1 MAKRNYSIPYTL
13 DSSYLDMEIAVQ
25 NDSGLGFRPFPI
37 KTILLVLLGVLSCF
51 LLVSKTFIAN
61 GTIIQKGI
69 FILLWIGLC
78 LLLLT
83 TNKQKQIGL
92 EKITSLMMY
101 MNPDSRFISTR
112 AGDNANNVVKIC
124 GYDSIDEDGTINYT
138 DNSVGVVFDIIG
150 NASILL
156 FDDHKNAILDRVDN
170 HYRKMKPGT
179 TYQFITRKEPQNVY
193 LQVASIDERY
203 NEMTVYDEDLEAMFA
218 TNKYVIS
225 ELVGQR
231 FKSLHQYL
239 IIQAPNKEELDL
251 ALNVFFSEVENSEL
265 MLKYAAQLDRNEVIE
280 FMTPIYGSKKGA
292 R

>member
-193 LQVASIDERY
+193 LQVASIDERH
-203 NEMTVYDEDLEAMFA
+203 NEMTVYDEDLEAMFV

>member
-25 NDSGLGFRPFPI
+25 NNSGLGFRPFPI

-101 MNPDSRFISTR
+101 MNPDSRFIGTR
-112 AGDNANNVVKIC
+112 AVDNANNVVKIC

-193 LQVASIDERY
+193 LQVASIDERH

>member
-193 LQVASIDERY
+193 LQVASIDERH

>member
-112 AGDNANNVVKIC
+112 AVDNANNVVKIC

-193 LQVASIDERY
+193 LQVASIDERH